1 MIRAE
6 IFWDRSEHGGFIES
20 SRAPYSNEKEK
31 KEPIGE
37 ALIVLQLSLSHLV
50 SSPSHPAAGRREGS
64 CGVTRTIGVAASR
77 GGRSSPWGHLPSPA
91 AVVSRVT
98 AINALAINI
107 G

>member
-1 MIRAE
+1 M
-6 IFWDRSEHGGFIES
+6 FWVNRTVKTNAKSVF
-20 SRAPYSNEKEK
+20 PKEKEK

-37 ALIVLQLSLSHLV
+37 ALIVLQLSLSHLI
-50 SSPSHPAAGRREGS
+50 SSPSHPAARRREGS

-91 AVVSRVT
+91 AVVSRAT

-107 G
+107 RS